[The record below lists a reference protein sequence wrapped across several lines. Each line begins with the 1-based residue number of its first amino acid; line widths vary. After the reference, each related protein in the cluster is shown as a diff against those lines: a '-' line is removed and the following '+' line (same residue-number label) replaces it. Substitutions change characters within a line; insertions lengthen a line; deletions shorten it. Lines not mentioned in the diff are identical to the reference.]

1 MKTLAP
7 MNNPDRVNGMI
18 YSHDLTDHHALV
30 TGGGTGIGRAIAV
43 ALAQAGAQVTITGRR
58 TDVLDATAADHEN
71 LHPKVMDVADPEA
84 IISGIAAAQAKRGP
98 VSICI
103 ANAGIAEGRS
113 VPKTDLPFW
122 RQMMQINLDGA
133 FLTMQACLPG
143 MKERGWGRG
152 VAVSSI
158 AGLRGLKGASAYTA
172 SKHGMV
178 GLIRGLAEDYVEAPY
193 TFNALCP
200 AYVDTD
206 IITRNTSAI
215 SERAGISE
223 AAARDIMVKTNP
235 HKRLIAPEEVAA
247 AALWLCHPLSSSVN
261 GQCIEI
267 AGGQL

>member
-1 MKTLAP
+1 
-7 MNNPDRVNGMI
+7 MI

-30 TGGGTGIGRAIAV
+30 TGGGTGIGRAIAM
-43 ALAQAGAQVTITGRR
+43 ALAEAGAQVTITGRR
-58 TDVLDATAADHEN
+58 ANVLEDVAATHAN
-71 LHPKVMDVADPEA
+71 LHAQVMDVVDQGAIAD
-84 IISGIAAAQAKRGP
+84 GIAAAQSQRGP

-113 VPKTDLPFW
+113 VPKTDLAFW
-122 RQMMQINLDGA
+122 RQVMQINLDGA
-133 FLTMQACLPG
+133 FLTLQACLPG

-152 VAVSSI
+152 IAVSSI
-158 AGLRGLKGASAYTA
+158 AGLRGLKGAAAYTA

-200 AYVDTD
+200 AYVDTA

-215 SERAGISE
+215 SERAGITE
-223 AAARDIMVKTNP
+223 TTAREIMVQTNP
-235 HKRLIAPEEVAA
+235 HKRLIAPDEVAA

-267 AGGQL
+267 AGGQF